1 MLRNTK
7 VQEKAMYVVYER
19 RKRNNDV
26 SLKHNTQVSPSRHN
40 FISLRGQRT
49 EDNLT
54 ASFNVYRKK
63 LLNELLQKL
72 VKMYE
77 CTLGNDL
84 KENPKSSFQFNLIS
98 CIYIIFV
105 NIEKQESRFFIVI
118 MLLRKLATEL
128 PPSTKRSKM

>member
-7 VQEKAMYVVYER
+7 VQEKGMYVAYER
-19 RKRNNDV
+19 RKRNNHV
-26 SLKHNTQVSPSRHN
+26 SLKQNTQVHPSRHN
-40 FISLRGQRT
+40 FISLRGQWT

-63 LLNELLQKL
+63 LLNDLLQKL

-98 CIYIIFV
+98 CTYIIFI
-105 NIEKQESRFFIVI
+105 NIEKQESGFFIVI
-118 MLLRKLATEL
+118 TVLRKLA
-128 PPSTKRSKM
+128 